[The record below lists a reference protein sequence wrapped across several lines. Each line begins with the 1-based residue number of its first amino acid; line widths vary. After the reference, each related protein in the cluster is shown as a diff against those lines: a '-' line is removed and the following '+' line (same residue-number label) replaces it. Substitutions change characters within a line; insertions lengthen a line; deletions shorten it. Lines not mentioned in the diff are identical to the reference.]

1 MGDSGLRTYVGDGV
15 VIDKLIQRVENLEIW
30 KENEMEPW
38 RAEVGLEIQSI
49 KEENET
55 TARKMEQITK
65 QIDTL
70 KQNRFCRLSM
80 EVLCISFSI
89 ALIIA
94 IINLRL

>member
-1 MGDSGLRTYVGDGV
+1 MAESGLRTYVGDGV
-15 VIDKLIQRVENLEIW
+15 VIEKIIQRVETLEKW

-38 RAEVGLEIQSI
+38 RQEVGVEIQTI
-49 KEENET
+49 KEENQT
-55 TARKMEQITK
+55 TAAKMEQISK